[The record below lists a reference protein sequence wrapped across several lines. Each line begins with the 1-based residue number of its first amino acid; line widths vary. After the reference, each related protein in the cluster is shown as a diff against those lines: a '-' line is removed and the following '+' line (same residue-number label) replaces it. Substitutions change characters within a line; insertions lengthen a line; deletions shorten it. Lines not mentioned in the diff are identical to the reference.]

1 MRKPQA
7 GDGAFR
13 VSPGAR
19 PSSATVVHDEEP
31 LLRQLSAAGIWL
43 LAVNGMIGA
52 GIFGVPAGAAAL
64 TGIYSPL
71 VFLGCGFLLTAV
83 VLCFAELASYFRGTG
98 GPVLYLRSAFGPMA
112 GFQAGWAFYIAR
124 ATAFAA
130 NLNLLVASL
139 AYFWSPAAGGPVRAL
154 LMAAIVALLA
164 WPNIAGTR
172 HAMRSLGL
180 LTLLKLLPLLAVV
193 GFGAVQLGP
202 ATFPVGSAPL
212 PDHAAFGTAALL
224 VIYAFVGWESAVVPG
239 GETRN
244 PARDMPRALILA
256 MVMVTALYV
265 LIQAVAVAVLPGLA
279 ASERALVD
287 VGAVLFG
294 PAGAIL
300 LTVAVL
306 FSVGGNLAGSMVTAP
321 RLTYALAREGS
332 LPAWLAS
339 VHPEARTP
347 RASILCYA
355 VLVLLLAV
363 YGSFVWLAAMSAL
376 VRVLIYMA
384 CIGAMPRLRRRLGSA
399 PGGFRVPGGGF
410 TALGAFLVS
419 GLLLLQVRAAA
430 VLVTAAFL
438 LAGALIQAWVRR
450 SRPADDAPGELPPQ
464 RSVE

>member
-1 MRKPQA
+1 VSRPSPGVT
-7 GDGAFR
+7 GDGA
-13 VSPGAR
+13 A
-19 PSSATVVHDEEP
+19 AEEP
-31 LLRQLSAAGIWL
+31 LLRQLSVAGIWL

-139 AYFWSPAAGGPVRAL
+139 AYLWTPAEGGHARIL
-154 LMAAIVALLA
+154 LMALVVGLLA

-172 HAMRSLGL
+172 HAMRSLGW
-180 LTLLKLLPLLAVV
+180 LTLLKLVPLLAVV
-193 GFGAVQLGP
+193 GVGATWLGP
-202 ATFPVGSAPL
+202 TAFAVASAPL
-212 PDHAAFGTAALL
+212 PDYAGFGTAALL

-239 GETRN
+239 GEARN

-256 MVMVTALYV
+256 MMMVTILYV
-265 LIQAVAVAVLPGLA
+265 LIQAVAVAVLPDLA
-279 ASERALVD
+279 TSERALVD

-294 PAGAIL
+294 PAGAVL
-300 LTVAVL
+300 LTAAVL
-306 FSVGGNLAGSMVTAP
+306 FSVGGNLAGGMVTAP

-332 LPAWLAS
+332 LPAWLGR
-339 VHPEARTP
+339 VHPVTRTP
-347 RASILCYA
+347 ANSILLYSL
-355 VLVLLLAV
+355 LVFLLAV

-384 CIGAMPRLRRRLGSA
+384 CIGAMPRLRRRFGGTPGS
-399 PGGFRVPGGGF
+399 FRVPGGWF
-410 TALGAFLVS
+410 TGLGAFLVS
-419 GLLLLQVRAAA
+419 GLLLLQVRAEA
-430 VLVTAAFL
+430 VLVTAGFM
-438 LAGALIQAWVRR
+438 LAGALVYAWARR
-450 SRPADDAPGELPPQ
+450 GSRTNGADAPTAPGRP
-464 RSVE
+464 VE

>member
-1 MRKPQA
+1 MTH
-7 GDGAFR
+7 
-13 VSPGAR
+13 GAR
-19 PSSATVVHDEEP
+19 PSPTTAVREEEP
-31 LLRQLSAAGIWL
+31 LLRQLGAAGIWL

-64 TGIYSPL
+64 TGVYSPL

-98 GPVLYLRSAFGPMA
+98 GPVLYLRSAFGPVA

-139 AYFWSPAAGGPVRAL
+139 AYFWAPASSGLARAS
-154 LMAAIVALLA
+154 LMALVVTLLA

-193 GFGAVQLGP
+193 GLGLSWLGP
-202 ATFPVGSAPL
+202 AALPVASSPL
-212 PDHAAFGTAALL
+212 PDYAGFGTAALL

-239 GETRN
+239 GEARD

-265 LIQAVAVAVLPGLA
+265 LIQAVAVAVLPDLA

-294 PAGAIL
+294 PAGALL

-306 FSVGGNLAGSMVTAP
+306 LSVGGNLAGGMVTAP

-332 LPAWLAS
+332 LPAWLGR
-339 VHPEARTP
+339 VHPATRTP
-347 RASILCYA
+347 ANSILLYSL
-355 VLVLLLAV
+355 LVFLLAV

-384 CIGAMPRLRRRLGSA
+384 CIGAMPRLRRRFGDTPGS
-399 PGGFRVPGGGF
+399 FRVPGGWF

-419 GLLLLQVRAAA
+419 GLLLLQVRIEA
-430 VLVTAAFL
+430 VLVTAGFM
-438 LAGALIQAWVRR
+438 LAGALVYAWARR
-450 SRPADDAPGELPPQ
+450 GGRPPGDAPKTSPGPP
-464 RSVE
+464 VE